1 MKKLAG
7 VGVGDTLYDSGIRR
21 DTRQN
26 NKPRTL
32 HVIKKGREYVYASQY
47 KDAKPTD
54 YSVEKI
60 SIKSGWVDGW
70 MGYQIYLS
78 EEDYK
83 EREYRKELSKQIHA
97 VFGSAYSVTVPDV
110 TTEDLVKI
118 ATILGINK

>member
-7 VGVGDTLYDSGIRR
+7 VGDTLYDNGERG
-21 DTRQN
+21 DNRQN
-26 NKPRTL
+26 RKPRIL
-32 HVIKKGREYVYASQY
+32 YVIKKGRDYLYASPN
-47 KDAKPTD
+47 KDAKLTD
-54 YSVEKI
+54 YNVDKI
-60 SIKSGWVDGW
+60 SIEKGWVSGW
-70 MGYQIYLS
+70 MGYTVYLS

-83 EREYRKELSKQIHA
+83 EQLYRKELSKQIHA